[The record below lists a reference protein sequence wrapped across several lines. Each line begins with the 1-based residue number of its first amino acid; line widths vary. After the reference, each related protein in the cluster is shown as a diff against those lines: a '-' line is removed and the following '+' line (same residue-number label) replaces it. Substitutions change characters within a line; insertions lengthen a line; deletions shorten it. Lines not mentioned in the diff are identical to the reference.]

1 MRSLKVV
8 TISIIATALLTA
20 APGAR
25 AQSQDDLQLM
35 QTFLSLMSNY
45 FEIIESTYAVS
56 SNPEKA
62 AILQMM
68 KIQEV
73 YEQRGEKA
81 RSTEVLKKVLDDS
94 RSPAIRNA
102 AYMLLGD
109 TLKDTG
115 NPKEALEYLQ
125 RGLAENIKAAE

>member
-1 MRSLKVV
+1 MRTFRTL
-8 TISIIATALLTA
+8 TISITAAMLLVA

-35 QTFLSLMSNY
+35 QTFLSIMSDY
-45 FEIIESTYAVS
+45 FEIIESTYDIS

-62 AILQMM
+62 AILQMQ

-73 YEQRGEKA
+73 YEERGEKA
-81 RSTEVLKKVLDDS
+81 RSAEVLRQVLKDS
-94 RSPAIRNA
+94 NNATIRNA

-109 TLKDTG
+109 TLKETG
-115 NPKEALEYLQ
+115 RADEALELLR
-125 RGLAENIKAAE
+125 RGLNENIEAAQ